1 MTDRIDN
8 HFHRVLVAAARAR
21 ELHRKN
27 VNAGVRPKRKE
38 LIEALQEV
46 DEGKITYSDVK
57 GLK

>member
-21 ELHRKN
+21 EMYRKN
-27 VNAGVRPKRKE
+27 ANSGIQSRRKE
-38 LIEALQEV
+38 LFLALQEV